1 MRRLLKGDIRRILRK
16 NIFAIFFVLML
27 LLDVGVCCFT
37 YFRRLHTGFAF
48 VSDQVMVFPL
58 IFFVFSLVVFLGVY
72 ADEFKSMTMIGVI
85 GRGFSREKMVI
96 VKFIDSLL
104 LLILQTGGFALVLFI
119 GIKLSP
125 LSLSPEEMKFLFV
138 KIAIETFL
146 ALGYMTMAAF
156 MFYLTNNTAVAVFSL
171 IGLTF
176 LVGFGLKIA
185 NISPVLRIL
194 HLDRYY
200 LSGLAGSAFSDII
213 IGNGAAAAGIM
224 LAAGVI
230 YIGGALLITTLYFSK
245 KELDF

>member
-16 NIFAIFFVLML
+16 NIFAIFFVLMI
-27 LLDVGVCCFT
+27 LLDAGVCCFT
-37 YFRRLHTGFAF
+37 YARRLHTGFAF
-48 VSDQVMVFPL
+48 VNDQVMVIPM
-58 IFFVFSLVVFLGVY
+58 IFFVFSLVVFMGVY

-85 GRGFSREKMVI
+85 GRGFSREKMVF

-125 LSLSPEEMKFLFV
+125 LNLTPDEMKYLFV

-146 ALGYMTMAAF
+146 VLGYMTMAAF

-171 IGLTF
+171 LGLSF

-185 NISPVLRIL
+185 NISPVLRVL

-200 LSGLAGSAFSDII
+200 LSGLVGSAFADII
-213 IGNGAAAAGIM
+213 IGNGAAAAGVLI
-224 LAAGVI
+224 LSAVI
-230 YIGGALLITTLYFSK
+230 YLGGALLVTTLYFSK